1 MQDTKLTAL
10 IADDEPLM
18 RDLLGSY
25 LIDKC
30 NFDVLM
36 SRDGE
41 QALTLYRQHSG
52 EINITF
58 LDIEMPKIDGL
69 EVLREIRKINP
80 LAYVVILSGAGNFK
94 NVTAAAA
101 AGMDGFI
108 VKPYN
113 HNKIDEALK
122 NYSEHE
128 DFM

>member
-1 MQDTKLTAL
+1 MQDKKLTAL

-18 RDLLGSY
+18 RDMLGSY
-25 LIDKC
+25 LKTEC
-30 NFDVLM
+30 HFDVLM

-41 QALTLYRQHSG
+41 QALTLFQKHS
-52 EINITF
+52 EDIDITF
-58 LDIEMPKIDGL
+58 LDIEMPKLDGL

-108 VKPYN
+108 VKPYSN
-113 HNKIDEALK
+113 NKIDEALK
-122 NYSEHE
+122 NYSDHE
-128 DFM
+128 AFK